1 MFDLDIKAKGF
12 DKPIQNLANYDQVAT
27 QENRKAMG
35 KAVAIVTKAGKENVA
50 VGVSGEA
57 RAKIHGEI
65 REDGPGAVLG
75 VVGGYSDH
83 SLVLEKGA
91 DAHWPNLA
99 GLALWVKRKL
109 QVANDRVQ
117 SVTYLVAR
125 KISKRG
131 LRAQPYLE
139 PAFEDNQDKITKIF
153 EQALANIVRRLTS

>member
-1 MFDLDIKAKGF
+1 MIDLDVKAKGF
-12 DKPIQNLANYDQVAT
+12 DKTLQNLANYDRWPPRRTARPWAKQW
-27 QENRKAMG
+27 QSLQRL
-35 KAVAIVTKAGKENVA
+35 GKENVA

-57 RAKIHGEI
+57 RSKIHGEV
-65 REDGPGAVLG
+65 REAGPGAVLG

-91 DAHWPNLA
+91 DPHWPNVS

-125 KISKRG
+125 KISRRG

-139 PAFEDNQDKITKIF
+139 PAFEDNQGKISKLF
-153 EQALANIVRRLTS
+153 EQALANIVRRLSQ